1 MTRVK
6 NYKQIALN
14 QNREIVLD
22 LIETGLEAINTKEV
36 ISKNIRL
43 SDNIL
48 TIQSQAFDLSLFE
61 NII

>member
-22 LIETGLEAINTKEV
+22 LIETGLEAINTK
-36 ISKNIRL
+36 SN
-43 SDNIL
+43 
-48 TIQSQAFDLSLFE
+48 
-61 NII
+61 